1 MSIPLLA
8 GDAYRYLATL
18 QGWAWMG
25 LLTLLGGGVLA
36 PLTRLVAPL
45 WPGARLHFADTV
57 HTMLALYQR
66 SVLYMRVEVEG
77 ERQPPGSRVLV
88 ANHQSWLDPLVLMGI
103 EARLHGP
110 VRRYMLEV
118 PIFGSIVRQCGFF
131 PGEVGELPS
140 FEAIDASV
148 AEARA
153 GGGSLLFFPEGT
165 RGEDGAIGRF
175 HRGAFRVAAD
185 HALPVQPVV
194 IEGLHRVLPRRGPI
208 VQAPGRSLV
217 RVRYLEPS
225 PPPADAG
232 PGPERRAAVRE
243 WAARVRERMVAELET
258 MRAEDGAETV
268 GTAAGWGLASR
279 GGRPR

>member
-1 MSIPLLA
+1 MSTPGPA

-25 LLTLLGGGVLA
+25 VLTLLGGGVLA

-45 WPGARLHFADTV
+45 WPGARVRFADTV
-57 HTMLALYQR
+57 HAMLALYQR

-77 ERQPPGSRVLV
+77 QRQPAGSRVLV

-118 PIFGSIVRQCGFF
+118 PVFGSIVRQCGFF

-140 FEAIDASV
+140 FEEIDASV

-153 GGGSLLFFPEGT
+153 RGGSLLFFPEGT
-165 RGEDGAIGRF
+165 RGEGGAIGRF

-185 HALPVQPVV
+185 HGLPVQPVV
-194 IEGLHRVLPRRGPI
+194 IEGLHRVLPRRGPV
-208 VQAPGRSLV
+208 VQATGRSLV

-225 PPPADAG
+225 LPPAEAG
-232 PGPERRAAVRE
+232 SGPARRAAVRE
-243 WAARVRERMVAELET
+243 WTDRVRGRMVAELEG
-258 MRAEDGAETV
+258 MRGEAGLPEESM
-268 GTAAGWGLASR
+268 AASTR
-279 GGRPR
+279 